1 MIMKKYLLITLLFL
15 FNISFVYSANFQNPN
30 INLVKKL
37 PEPNMSDPFLN
48 MLSNRKSTRE
58 YNGEKQID
66 DNTLSDILWAGY
78 GINRKDEDKRTI
90 PTAMNKQDLEIYVI
104 KKDGAYLY
112 NAKNNT
118 LTQITKKNLFE
129 FFTRSQ
135 AFVENASV
143 ILLYTTKDYQE
154 DVSAMHAG
162 SAYQNVAIYCAE
174 HNIGDVVKGSM
185 ETKQIAR
192 YLNIREKN
200 ILVAQVIG
208 VKK

>member
-1 MIMKKYLLITLLFL
+1 MKKYLLIIFLFL
-15 FNISFVYSANFQNPN
+15 LNISFLYANNFQNPN
-30 INLVKKL
+30 ANAVIKL
-37 PEPNMSDPFLN
+37 PEPNMSDPLLN
-48 MLSNRKSTRE
+48 MLSNRQSTRE
-58 YNGEKQID
+58 FNAEQQIYG
-66 DNTLSDILWAGY
+66 NTLSDILWAAY

-129 FFTRSQ
+129 YFTRSQ

-143 ILLYTTKDYQE
+143 ILLYTTKEYQE
-154 DVSAMHAG
+154 DISAMHAG

-174 HNIGDVVKGSM
+174 HNIGNVIKGSM
-185 ETKQIAR
+185 ETRQIAR

-208 VKK
+208 IKK